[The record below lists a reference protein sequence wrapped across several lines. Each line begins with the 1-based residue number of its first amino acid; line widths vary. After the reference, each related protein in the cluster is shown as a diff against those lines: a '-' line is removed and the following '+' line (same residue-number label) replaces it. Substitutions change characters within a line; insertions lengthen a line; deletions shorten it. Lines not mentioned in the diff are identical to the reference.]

1 MLMAIVYIGM
11 AQCLFSALL
20 VFSKRPLGIADKI
33 LGFWLLASSLLFIY
47 LFLKKIYNIEGY
59 VWPISLGL
67 IIAFPEFL
75 VLYSKYIT
83 TERKKFNKRDLLYFT
98 PFCIVLCIIFLYYII
113 EPTNSPLYNIEYSYA
128 IWPLTALE
136 YLFYV
141 TLWSYS
147 IIAIYY
153 VIQYKKQIN
162 QSYAFDSHR
171 INLSWLLIVIV
182 GYFITYNLL
191 MLIIKTYFEKLDYE
205 ELLVFING
213 AQLISDKKSV
223 VLSKFVIKEADSNTY
238 QKSGLKEITKVEENL
253 KKLINCMNTFEPWKD
268 NELSVTKLSELT
280 GIPKHYITQ
289 ILNDNLQKN
298 FYTFINEYRTEYAK
312 KLIISPKYSHWSIV
326 SIAYESGFN
335 SKAAFNNFFKKY
347 TGMTPSQYKE
357 SNSNKS

>member
-1 MLMAIVYIGM
+1 ME
-11 AQCLFSALL
+11 
-20 VFSKRPLGIADKI
+20 
-33 LGFWLLASSLLFIY
+33 
-47 LFLKKIYNIEGY
+47 YN
-59 VWPISLGL
+59 
-67 IIAFPEFL
+67 
-75 VLYSKYIT
+75 
-83 TERKKFNKRDLLYFT
+83 
-98 PFCIVLCIIFLYYII
+98 
-113 EPTNSPLYNIEYSYA
+113 YA
-128 IWPLTALE
+128 IWPLTTLE
-136 YLFYV
+136 YLFYI

-147 IIAIYY
+147 FVAIYY
-153 VIQYKKQIN
+153 VIRYKKQIN
-162 QSYAFDSHR
+162 QSYSFDSHK
-171 INLSWLLIVIV
+171 INLSWLLIVII

-213 AQLISDKKSV
+213 AQLIFIYLLSYFGFLQQQLISDKKSV

-298 FYTFINEYRTEYAK
+298 FYTFINEYRTEYVK

-357 SNSNKS
+357 LNSNKP